1 MEINGMMHGL
11 FCSRI
16 LRKDGHVM
24 RILIAGAGAVGGY
37 FGGRLLEKGEDV
49 TFLVREKKYN
59 QLQQNGLV
67 INSVHGDAKLKP
79 KLLRTGLPSEE
90 NFDLILLSVKAY
102 HLEEAIENI
111 KPFAGEGTCILPLLN
126 GIAHMDILERAFGKE
141 RLLGG
146 LCFIES
152 TLNEKGEIIQKSDM
166 QEVVFGEIDG
176 RQTERIS
183 RIQESLAGT
192 KASFRYSSEIVSE
205 MWSKYL
211 FISMMSGLTT
221 LTRSPIGPIR
231 DTAEG
236 RSIIEGLALEILPV
250 MKSLGANLPDDA
262 KEIIIKKIN
271 AVGYMMK
278 SSMQR
283 DMEKGLQ
290 TESAHFFKYLL
301 DAAEGQSLPAPILNT
316 IFMNLQVYEKGREEE
331 RS

>member
-1 MEINGMMHGL
+1 MMQGL
-11 FCSRI
+11 FCSRF
-16 LRKDGHVM
+16 LRKEGKNM

-49 TFLVREKKYN
+49 TFLVREKKYD
-59 QLQQNGLV
+59 QLQENGLV

-79 KLLRTGLPSEE
+79 KLLRTGVPSEE

-102 HLEEAIENI
+102 HLEEAINNI
-111 KPFAGEGTCILPLLN
+111 MPYAGEGTCILPLLN
-126 GIAHMDILERAFGKE
+126 GIAHMDTLERAFGKE

-152 TLNEKGEIIQKSDM
+152 TLDEKGEIVQKSDM

-183 RIQESLAGT
+183 RIQESLTGT

-262 KEIIIKKIN
+262 KENIIKKIN
-271 AVGYMMK
+271 AVGYHMK

-301 DAAEGQSLPAPILNT
+301 DAAAEHRLPVPVLNT
-316 IFMNLQVYEKGREEE
+316 IYMNLQVYEKRREEQKE
-331 RS
+331 RG